1 MECVILSL
9 MDKNKGI
16 GIIVYIMNSI
26 LMEVVKVSIVDIRE
40 LLYKNWV
47 IFIFLYNKIDSIMEV
62 RR

>member
-26 LMEVVKVSIVDIRE
+26 LMEVVKVLIVDIRE

-47 IFIFLYNKIDSIMEV
+47 IFIFSYNKIDSIMEV

>member
-47 IFIFLYNKIDSIMEV
+47 IFIFLYNRIDSIMEV

>member
-26 LMEVVKVSIVDIRE
+26 LMEVVKVLIVDIRE

-47 IFIFLYNKIDSIMEV
+47 IFIFLYNRIDSIMEV